1 MRKAAIA
8 ATAALA
14 VAAAGAGLYLV
25 RNPAP
30 AAEAPAPPPVSAG
43 VPVTAGT
50 VSAGD
55 IPVLL
60 NGVGTVQAYNMVTIK
75 SRVDGHIVNVAFNEG
90 QEVKTGALL
99 IQLDSR
105 PYKAALDQAVANQ
118 EKDQANLVNAQ
129 RNLARDAA
137 IVQANL
143 AVSQQQYDNDKATVA
158 ADQATVDSD
167 KAQVEAAKVNLD
179 YTTITSPIN
188 GRLGAR
194 LVDIGNIVHATDMTG
209 LVTIAQLQPIF
220 VSFTLPQDT
229 AHKIREEQAKKPL
242 EVRTYGDDDK
252 TLLSTGTLTLIDNSI
267 DQTTG
272 TIHLKATF
280 DNADERLWPGE
291 FVNVRVVLNTR
302 RGVPTVPEQTV
313 QVGPQGRYVYVI
325 NAEDKAERRPVEVAA
340 VQDGIAVITKGLSPG
355 ERIVI
360 DGQYRLT
367 EGARV
372 TPSPAQ
378 PTPAG

>member
-1 MRKAAIA
+1 
-8 ATAALA
+8 
-14 VAAAGAGLYLV
+14 
-25 RNPAP
+25 
-30 AAEAPAPPPVSAG
+30 
-43 VPVTAGT
+43 
-50 VSAGD
+50 
-55 IPVLL
+55 
-60 NGVGTVQAYNMVTIK
+60 
-75 SRVDGHIVNVAFNEG
+75 VAFDEG
-90 QEVKTGALL
+90 QEVKAGALL
-99 IQLDSR
+99 IQLDPR
-105 PYKAALDQAVANQ
+105 AYKAALDQAVANQ

-129 RNLARDAA
+129 VNLARDAQ
-137 IVQANL
+137 IVNANL
-143 AVSQQQYDNDKATVA
+143 AVSRQQFDNDKATAA
-158 ADQATVDSD
+158 ADQAIVDSD

-194 LVDIGNIVHATDMTG
+194 LVDTGNIVHATDMTG

-291 FVNVRVVLNTR
+291 FVNVRLVLGTR
-302 RGVPTVPEQTV
+302 RGVATVPDQTV
-313 QVGPQGRYVYVI
+313 QVGPQGQYVYVI
-325 NAEDKAERRPVEVAA
+325 NAEDKAERRSVEVAA

-355 ERIVI
+355 ERVVI

-372 TPSPAQ
+372 APSPAQ
-378 PTPAG
+378 PAPAG